1 LLLEVFLMMGVKL
14 NLSLNLCAVVSL
26 VLNLILDFKEDTGQ
40 LLVSTLEVGYRDL
53 TLLMSPQHFKL
64 LVVKGLFLLLKVQS
78 GQGFLLELSF
88 DTLNFL
94 IELHSIMLR
103 AVVVAH
109 MGDEGACVNDLKFWS
124 DAGKVEVLGNLHGQR
139 IA

>member
-88 DTLNFL
+88 DTLSFL

-109 MGDEGACVNDLKFWS
+109 MGDEGACVNDLKFWC
-124 DAGKVEVLGNLHGQR
+124 DAGKVVVLGNLHGQR